1 MADSHHP
8 EGFKV
13 FPAHPEWF
21 TPGNTRSKSSPGI
34 KRIKRSMTRKAI
46 VNPTTK
52 VHMQCMQDQ
61 VGKFYYIPLDP
72 YKESNFRIIDEV
84 SPLLVNP
91 KPSQFEPG
99 AMYTYVIASIIQK
112 DRDTNRDIELAPMK
126 LYASKSMNMFEFG
139 TKHHQ
144 IFYRM
149 ATQLGELRTN
159 RMQYGL
165 YASGEIHCIDAHT
178 LVFNFFSGTYK
189 MKRHMNAREEYEVGS
204 IRDMMLA
211 IDPTYRIEFDF
222 RPFIVP
228 EVMPIT
234 QHEIKRLES
243 NGIPVFQ
250 FDSKRQCTDMRIATI
265 RHKNVHPT
273 KEDMTLEQMKEEH
286 QKIIAPVSQS
296 SSGPRPG
303 MPGYIPPKPNPS
315 IFAVASAPPA
325 SAGHGGKKT
334 RRKSMKHRKWTM
346 QWMKIPLFLKIDLK
360 ITV

>member
-8 EGFKV
+8 EGFV
-13 FPAHPEWF
+13 SFPARSEWF

-34 KRIKRSMTRKAI
+34 KRIKRSMTRKVI
-46 VNPTTK
+46 LNPTSN

-91 KPSQFEPG
+91 TPSQFEPG
-99 AMYTYVIASIIQK
+99 AMYTFVIASIIQK
-112 DRDTNRDIELAPMK
+112 ERGTNRDIELVPMK

-149 ATQLGELRTN
+149 AKQLNELRTN

-165 YASGEIHCIDAHT
+165 YASGEIHCIDHHT

-189 MKRHMNAREEYEVGS
+189 MKRHMHAREEYEVAS
-204 IRDMMLA
+204 IRKLMHE
-211 IDPTYRIEFDF
+211 IDPAYRIEFDF

-243 NGIPVFQ
+243 NGIPVFK
-250 FDSKRQCTDMRIATI
+250 FDSKEQCRDMRIATI
-265 RHKNVHPT
+265 RHKNFHPT
-273 KEDMTLEQMKEEH
+273 KEDMTLEQMKEAH
-286 QKIIAPVSQS
+286 QKIIAPIASQ

-303 MPGYIPPKPNPS
+303 MPGYIPPKPS
-315 IFAVASAPPA
+315 TSAASAAPA
-325 SAGHGGKKT
+325 SAAFGIVPSAGYGYGGNKKT
-334 RRKSMKHRKWTM
+334 LKKRKSMKRKSMKQKHRK
-346 QWMKIPLFLKIDLK
+346 
-360 ITV
+360 